1 MLILSWNCRGLARP
15 AAFRSLR
22 ALVRINNPDCIFL
35 METKSPLESMQEVT
49 NLLGFSQA
57 VFVPPV
63 GTAGGICFG
72 WKPGVDIEPTF
83 QSQNLINLLV
93 FSDPPNKPW
102 MLSAIYGPPYK
113 KKKRKFWEDM
123 HQIASSFSGPWLCFG
138 DFNEVLNQVDKR
150 GGRPLTSSSTNGFNS
165 LINQQGLVDL
175 GFSGN
180 PYTWTNKRHNFANI
194 KERLDRA
201 FSNTEWRTT
210 FPRASVHHF
219 PATSSDH
226 NPIILNSTGFESTN
240 PKPFRFEA
248 IWTRDGSSTQVI
260 KHAWDHLVFGSP
272 LFKFIKKLKAT
283 KKDLIWWNKNCFGH
297 LQTRNKSL
305 SEAINSIQQL
315 DPTESNLQK
324 EKILTWEFNEN
335 LRREDL
341 LWKQKSRVQ
350 WLTSPTLNTK
360 FFHVSTIIRR
370 RKNAIDFLKNE
381 NNEWLSNRN
390 DIGSSFVQ
398 FYQNLFTSSNPQFPV
413 VLDNLISPVISDEDN
428 TLLCAIPTAAEIKQT
443 LFSIGS
449 NKSPGPDGMSAI
461 FYKHYWEVINHDLI
475 EAVTSFF
482 TRGHI
487 LTEINHTFIT
497 LIPKSDKAAKSFL
510 LNILRLHGF
519 NTKWI
524 NWVNQCISTPS
535 FSILLNGSP
544 FGHFKSTRGLRQGDP
559 LSPFLFII
567 GADILSRLL
576 QKAESLGN
584 LHGIKISP
592 NCTPISH
599 LQFADDLLI
608 FSKANSS
615 YASII
620 LDCLSSYQAWS
631 GQKINYSKSSV
642 IFSKNTTGQTAA
654 NLCQLLNLKKSSP
667 TTKHLGLPLELNRA
681 KSSSFQD
688 LIEKIQN
695 RVAGWKTK
703 LLSQAAR
710 TTLIANVA
718 ASIPSYT
725 MSSLLLPKTICNKI
739 DSTLR
744 GFWWGSSP
752 GKNHMCLKSWKSI
765 CQPKSYGG
773 LGLRR
778 SLDTNQALI
787 SKMGWSL
794 ATDENKTWVSLLKAK
809 YLKGVPFMQISPS
822 LNSSWLWKGILKS
835 KTILSKGLCMKIGD
849 GQHTPIWDTPWIPT
863 LENFIPS
870 PSSTAHPI
878 IHRVAELINPDTF
891 QWDRA

>member
-1 MLILSWNCRGLARP
+1 
-15 AAFRSLR
+15 
-22 ALVRINNPDCIFL
+22 
-35 METKSPLESMQEVT
+35 MQEVT

-324 EKILTWEFNEN
+324 EKTLTWEFNEN

-350 WLTSPTLNTK
+350 WLTT
-360 FFHVSTIIRR
+360 
-370 RKNAIDFLKNE
+370 
-381 NNEWLSNRN
+381 
-390 DIGSSFVQ
+390 
-398 FYQNLFTSSNPQFPV
+398 
-413 VLDNLISPVISDEDN
+413 
-428 TLLCAIPTAAEIKQT
+428 EIKQT

-497 LIPKSDKAAKSFL
+497 SHSKIRQSCKDFSKKPNL
-510 LNILRLHGF
+510 LEICMVL
-519 NTKWI
+519 
-524 NWVNQCISTPS
+524 
-535 FSILLNGSP
+535 
-544 FGHFKSTRGLRQGDP
+544 
-559 LSPFLFII
+559 
-567 GADILSRLL
+567 
-576 QKAESLGN
+576 
-584 LHGIKISP
+584 KISP
-592 NCTPISH
+592 SCTPISH

-615 YASII
+615 NASII

-695 RVAGWKTK
+695 RVAGWKIQTPFTSCK
-703 LLSQAAR
+703 NDPHSKRGCIYTILHHVM
-710 TTLIANVA
+710 ANIRQ
-718 ASIPSYT
+718 SG
-725 MSSLLLPKTICNKI
+725 
-739 DSTLR
+739 TLR
-744 GFWWGSSP
+744 G
-752 GKNHMCLKSWKSI
+752 
-765 CQPKSYGG
+765 
-773 LGLRR
+773 
-778 SLDTNQALI
+778 SL
-787 SKMGWSL
+787 
-794 ATDENKTWVSLLKAK
+794 
-809 YLKGVPFMQISPS
+809 P
-822 LNSSWLWKGILKS
+822 
-835 KTILSKGLCMKIGD
+835 
-849 GQHTPIWDTPWIPT
+849 

-891 QWDRA
+891 QWDRGKISTFFDCITASKILNIHLSPTSQLDKLCWVPNSNGILSVKSAYLTDQNERFISSGPLAKSDWKILWKAKISPRHKQLLWKIAWDILPTKAILVARIPASDTTCHLCNDQEESALHIFTQCPITLSIWLTSPWPIHPNRLPLSSISDWVSFVLNPGKFLNLQLQEAQSFTLLASVICDQIWFHRNKMLKSGQSSSPPTPPPLLAQEIHKSFLFHKQAWEFSSQHPTLPTHNPWSPPPPGWLKINFDAAVRPNNVFLAAVCRNHLGKITHAWNHVEVHGEALWAEAKAGLFAVSSALDAGLDSIIF

>member
-1 MLILSWNCRGLARP
+1 M
-15 AAFRSLR
+15 
-22 ALVRINNPDCIFL
+22 
-35 METKSPLESMQEVT
+35 
-49 NLLGFSQA
+49 
-57 VFVPPV
+57 
-63 GTAGGICFG
+63 
-72 WKPGVDIEPTF
+72 
-83 QSQNLINLLV
+83 
-93 FSDPPNKPW
+93 
-102 MLSAIYGPPYK
+102 
-113 KKKRKFWEDM
+113 
-123 HQIASSFSGPWLCFG
+123 
-138 DFNEVLNQVDKR
+138 
-150 GGRPLTSSSTNGFNS
+150 
-165 LINQQGLVDL
+165 

-201 FSNTEWRTT
+201 FSNTEWRTI
-210 FPRASVHHF
+210 FPRASVYHF

-226 NPIILNSTGFESTN
+226 NPIILNSSGFESSN

-272 LFKFIKKLKAT
+272 LFKFVKKLKAT

-297 LQTRNKSL
+297 LQSRNKSL

-324 EKILTWEFNEN
+324 EKTLTWEFNEN
-335 LRREDL
+335 LRREEL

-398 FYQNLFTSSNPQFPV
+398 FYKNLFSSSNPQFPIA
-413 VLDNLISPVISDEDN
+413 LDNLILPVISDEDN
-428 TLLCAIPTAAEIKQT
+428 VLLCAIPTAAKIKQT
-443 LFSIGS
+443 LFNIGS
-449 NKSPGPDGMSAI
+449 DKSPGPDGMSAL
-461 FYKHYWEVINHDLI
+461 FYKHYWEVINQDLI

-497 LIPKSDKAAKSFL
+497 LIPKSDKAAKVSQFRPISLCNTIYKIISKILATRLKPLLHKIISPWQSAFVPGRVIQDNSIIAYEVLHTMKNKRGSGGLMALKIDTEKAFDTIEWPFL

-519 NTKWI
+519 NSKWI
-524 NWVNQCISTPS
+524 NWVNQCISTPT

-544 FGHFKSTRGLRQGDP
+544 FGHFKSSRGLRQGDP

-567 GADILSRLL
+567 GVDILSRLL

-584 LHGIKISP
+584 LHGIQLSP
-592 NCTPISH
+592 SCPQISH

-615 YASII
+615 NASTI
-620 LDCLSSYQAWS
+620 LECLSSYQAWS

-642 IFSKNTTGQTAA
+642 IFSKNTIGQSAA

-667 TTKHLGLPLELNRA
+667 TTKHLGLPLDLNRA

-695 RVAGWKTK
+695 RVAGWKSK

-744 GFWWGSSP
+744 GF
-752 GKNHMCLKSWKSI
+752 
-765 CQPKSYGG
+765 
-773 LGLRR
+773 
-778 SLDTNQALI
+778 
-787 SKMGWSL
+787 
-794 ATDENKTWVSLLKAK
+794 
-809 YLKGVPFMQISPS
+809 
-822 LNSSWLWKGILKS
+822 
-835 KTILSKGLCMKIGD
+835 
-849 GQHTPIWDTPWIPT
+849 
-863 LENFIPS
+863 
-870 PSSTAHPI
+870 
-878 IHRVAELINPDTF
+878 
-891 QWDRA
+891 